1 MPDEFAF
8 LPRDRV
14 DGRHIS
20 GVGERHE
27 SRHAFSRKRHL
38 VESIAAQDCDLC
50 ELHLRP
56 RVAKT
61 LHHLR
66 HGAELRFVPP
76 LPGGVVRERGREIV
90 EPVGIE
96 RLGRDDRLVALIAFG
111 RRLRR
116 RQSKP
121 RLAELL
127 RGELAVIG
135 DRLARRTLVEPLGPL
150 GIAHL
155 LRRSPLPIGGAGDGE
170 RSVGRVRRA
179 SEAVGGDRSVMKE
192 AERDPAGMEGGVDP
206 ILGRVGRRGLVAD
219 LEREA
224 RLVEIEEL
232 ARDHPPLAPP
242 SIGTDQ
248 RGAILRREAQ
258 KQRRLIDAVGAP
270 GVLDPREHEA
280 WIVAERQRE
289 PP

>member
-1 MPDEFAF
+1 MPDEFAL

-27 SRHAFSRKRHL
+27 SRDAFSRKRHL
-38 VESIAAQDCDLC
+38 VESVAAQDGDLC

-76 LPGGVVRERGREIV
+76 LPGGVVCERGREIV

-116 RQSKP
+116 RQGKP

-127 RGELAVIG
+127 RGELAVVG

-150 GIAHL
+150 GIAHV

-170 RSVGRVRRA
+170 RSVGRLRRA

-206 ILGRVGRRGLVAD
+206 SPRTCRVSRSHRRLRTRGAARRDRGARARPSCRSLHHRSGLMSAA
-219 LEREA
+219 RSCGA
-224 RLVEIEEL
+224 RLKNS
-232 ARDHPPLAPP
+232 AA
-242 SIGTDQ
+242 S
-248 RGAILRREAQ
+248 
-258 KQRRLIDAVGAP
+258 
-270 GVLDPREHEA
+270 
-280 WIVAERQRE
+280 
-289 PP
+289 